1 MLRVKYLKGYVRAM
15 SHRLLLVTAEHAPLR
30 TLVNALGN
38 ELQLQIFSSPNE
50 ALWAMRKQ
58 PPDLLVA
65 EFDLPELSGLELAE
79 ILPNFEASTRMLLYS
94 SGDGQLDRAAEA
106 AGVFRCLHGDLSVA
120 ELRAAIQAA
129 LAPLPP
135 ETQTTAAAVV
145 EPPQHPPT
153 LAQRVERTK
162 IATAT
167 QPTDKSEQTERT
179 KTTPTGAAPVEPDT
193 TAWISSG
200 GKLVV
205 TEQKSSA
212 ARLIIE
218 QLAQDLGT
226 QSILLTDRAG
236 MLLIEVGTTANIPI
250 PIVLSLLSTGF
261 STTSEVARQL
271 HEEDALNVY
280 IHEGSNIDLYCFD
293 LVRHFLLILIFDKR
307 ITSSKIG
314 SVWINAKRAIRALR
328 ETFLLV

>member
-1 MLRVKYLKGYVRAM
+1 M
-15 SHRLLLVTAEHAPLR
+15 SHRLLLVAAEHAPLR

-50 ALWAMRKQ
+50 ALWAVRKQ
-58 PPDLLVA
+58 PPDLILA
-65 EFDLPELSGLELAE
+65 ELDLPEFSGLELAE

-94 SGDGQLDRAAEA
+94 SSNGQLDRAAEA

-129 LAPLPP
+129 LAPSPP
-135 ETQTTAAAVV
+135 EAQTTAAVV
-145 EPPQHPPT
+145 EAAPLPPPT
-153 LAQRVERTK
+153 LAQRVERTML
-162 IATAT
+162 AAGA
-167 QPTDKSEQTERT
+167 PTDRDNSTERS
-179 KTTPTGAAPVEPDT
+179 KTTPTGAAPVGSDT
-193 TAWISSG
+193 TAWVSSG
-200 GKLVV
+200 GKLII
-205 TEQKSSA
+205 TEQKSNA
-212 ARLIIE
+212 ARSIIE

-236 MLLIEVGTTANIPI
+236 MLLVEVGTSSNIPI
-250 PIVLSLLSTGF
+250 PIILSLLSTGF

-307 ITSSKIG
+307 IASSKIG

>member
-1 MLRVKYLKGYVRAM
+1 M
-15 SHRLLLVTAEHAPLR
+15 SHRLLLVAAEHAPLR

-38 ELQLQIFSSPNE
+38 ELQLQIFASPNQ
-50 ALWAMRKQ
+50 ALWAVRKE
-58 PPDLLVA
+58 PPDLLLA
-65 EFDLPELSGLELAE
+65 ELDLPELSGLEVAE
-79 ILPNFEASTRMLLYS
+79 ILPNFEAPTRMLLYS
-94 SGDGQLDRAAEA
+94 SSNGQLDRAAEA

-129 LAPLPP
+129 LAPSPP
-135 ETQTTAAAVV
+135 AAGVAT
-145 EPPQHPPT
+145 PPPTPT

-162 IATAT
+162 VAATT
-167 QPTDKSEQTERT
+167 PPTDKRSSAEQPQIDPTEAA
-179 KTTPTGAAPVEPDT
+179 TGTDT

-200 GKLVV
+200 GKLII
-205 TEQKSSA
+205 TAQKSST
-212 ARLIIE
+212 ARSIIE

-226 QSILLTDRAG
+226 QSVLLADRAG
-236 MLLIEVGTTANIPI
+236 MLLIEVGTTSNIPV
-250 PIVLSLLSTGF
+250 PVMLSLLSTGF

-307 ITSSKIG
+307 IASSKIG

-328 ETFLLV
+328 ETLLPA

>member
-1 MLRVKYLKGYVRAM
+1 M
-15 SHRLLLVTAEHAPLR
+15 SHRLLLVAAEHAPLR

-38 ELQLQIFSSPNE
+38 ELQFQIFSSPNE
-50 ALWAMRKQ
+50 ALWAVRKQ
-58 PPDLLVA
+58 PPDLLLA
-65 EFDLPELSGLELAE
+65 ELDLPEFSGLELAE
-79 ILPNFEASTRMLLYS
+79 ILPNFEAPTRMLLYS
-94 SGDGQLDRAAEA
+94 SSNGQLDRAAEA
-106 AGVFRCLHGDLSVA
+106 AGVFRCLHGELSVA
-120 ELRAAIQAA
+120 ELRAAIHAA
-129 LAPLPP
+129 LAPSPP
-135 ETQTTAAAVV
+135 EAQTTAAVV
-145 EPPQHPPT
+145 EAAPLPPPT
-153 LAQRVERTK
+153 LAQRVERSK
-162 IATAT
+162 MAVGAP
-167 QPTDKSEQTERT
+167 PTDKSDS
-179 KTTPTGAAPVEPDT
+179 KTTPTGVTPVGSDT
-193 TAWISSG
+193 TAWVSSG

-212 ARLIIE
+212 ARSIIE

-236 MLLIEVGTTANIPI
+236 MLLVEVGASSNIPI
-250 PIVLSLLSTGF
+250 PIILSLLSTGF

-307 ITSSKIG
+307 IASSKIG